1 MELEAGKRGLKS
13 HARGNIESPKP
24 ALLGDTGGVLPT
36 SGGRKALSTCT
47 KCALDG
53 EISLRPTTSFRLCIG
68 RDKNASRSCLSYSY
82 EKDVNIATP
91 GGV

>member
-1 MELEAGKRGLKS
+1 MHGGRGAGEIGAGEIGAGEIGEGGSRNAGTRGSKS

-53 EISLRPTTSFRLCIG
+53 EISLRPTTR
-68 RDKNASRSCLSYSY
+68 
-82 EKDVNIATP
+82 
-91 GGV
+91 